1 MIRKAILVYPKDNG
15 FLSPLKGP
23 KNDINNWKEYLNSP
37 LGGSWSD
44 SEIEILNISNSAE
57 LHHYLAEEIQ
67 EEYEY
72 IFFAFSGHGGFD
84 TTTDEHQSP
93 MSLSPMGDFIY
104 CSSYSSLYLSEICEL
119 LKSITKKALIFVDC
133 CRSKVPNAPRFYDYT
148 TTIQGNDLLSP
159 FQQEKHEILQLSE
172 SVQRKKIKL
181 DEFKILLEG
190 STHKNLLLESKKIN
204 FEDAK
209 KKWWDRMPQGEGIT
223 IIHSCS
229 QDEFAY
235 ECEIDGQVVGLFS
248 YLYINTSCEL
258 ELKDCLTFDEAFD
271 ASESKPNEFIQSS
284 GRSEKQNPQND
295 NKGLNFPFAVC
306 PQKME
311 GFLEK
316 MDEDCFQK
324 IERNI
329 FTYNSAKALFENFQM
344 IPGTNQSYVIHKMD
358 TLSNTIKYAH
368 VYAKP
373 KGKGGQLYS
382 IRVDGKGHD
391 GSSGYKM
398 PRKHQEH
405 FRKLGFTVPE
415 KGILECRLH
424 NLNIEDFS
432 LEIMIKDSCLEALLD
447 GPASKEQQ
455 PLV

>member
-57 LHHYLAEEIQ
+57 LHHYLAEEIK
-67 EEYEY
+67 EECEY

-84 TTTDEHQSP
+84 ITIDDTMSP
-93 MSLSPMGDFIY
+93 KGDFIY
-104 CSSYSSLYLSEICEL
+104 CSSYSAMYLSEIKKL
-119 LKSITKKALIFVDC
+119 LEDITKKALIFVDC
-133 CRSKVPNAPRFYDYT
+133 CRSEVANVPQYNDYS
-148 TTIQGNDLLSP
+148 TIQGYAQFTP
-159 FQQEKHEILQLSE
+159 YQQQRKKLPLSE
-172 SVQRKKIKL
+172 SVQRKQIPLKDLKI
-181 DEFKILLEG
+181 FLEG
-190 STHKNLLLESKKIN
+190 SLHKGLLLESEKIN
-204 FEDAK
+204 PADAK
-209 KKWWDRMPQGEGIT
+209 KKWWNNMPHGNGVT

-229 QDEFAY
+229 RGEFAY
-235 ECEIDGQVVGLFS
+235 ECEIEGKVVGLFS
-248 YLYINTSCEL
+248 YLYINASSGL
-258 ELKDCLTFDEAFD
+258 VIRDLLTFDDAFEV
-271 ASESKPNEFIQSS
+271 SRNKPNDFLQSS
-284 GRSEKQNPQND
+284 SRPERQNPQSYN
-295 NKGLNFPFAVC
+295 NGLNIPFAVY

-311 GFLEK
+311 TFLEYI
-316 MDEDCFQK
+316 DEVYFKKLERK
-324 IERNI
+324 IYAYDN
-329 FTYNSAKALFENFQM
+329 TKALFENFEM

-358 TLSNTIKYAH
+358 TLSNTIKHAH

-391 GSSGYKM
+391 GSSGYEM

-405 FRKLGFTVPE
+405 FRKLGFTIPE

-424 NLNIEDFS
+424 ELDIENYS
-432 LEIMIKDSCLEALLD
+432 LEIMVNDSCLEALF
-447 GPASKEQQ
+447 G
-455 PLV
+455 